1 MRVLAAATL
10 FIAILA
16 PARAAAANSLL
27 APSALSAT
35 STLARPL
42 AVDLSLLDEVGALL
56 GDAQLQSEG
65 AGRRNGGVSVAE
77 PDGAPVGSGSVNLAA
92 AGSSST
98 PQGRTFGVGLQL
110 GLPTSII
117 LKYMLQQNQGLA
129 AGLGGFSGFVLNSG
143 SITLF
148 VDYLYHPHLLTAG
161 EAFSLTWYIGGG
173 GQIIINDRFAT
184 PYIRGV
190 LYPGF
195 YYGSYFWLAARVPIG
210 VSLALAQ
217 APIDVFVE
225 AVPSLLVFPALTFGV
240 GGSIGVRFWF

>member
-10 FIAILA
+10 LFSI
-16 PARAAAANSLL
+16 L
-27 APSALSAT
+27 APSAQAAT
-35 STLARPL
+35 STLAPPL
-42 AVDLSLLDEVGALL
+42 AVDLSLLDAVGALL
-56 GDAQLQSEG
+56 GDARLQSEG
-65 AGRRNGGVSVAE
+65 AGRRSGGASVSE
-77 PDGAPVGSGSVNLAA
+77 PEGAPAGGKVNLAA
-92 AGSSST
+92 AGASST
-98 PQGRTFGVGLQL
+98 PQGRNFGVGLQL
-110 GLPTSII
+110 GLPTAII
-117 LKYMLQQNQGLA
+117 LKYMLQANQGLA

-173 GQIIINDRFAT
+173 GQIIINDRFAA

-210 VSLALAQ
+210 VSLALTQ

-240 GGSIGVRFWF
+240 GGAIGVRFWF

>member
-10 FIAILA
+10 LFSI
-16 PARAAAANSLL
+16 L
-27 APSALSAT
+27 APSAQAAT
-35 STLARPL
+35 STLAPPL
-42 AVDLSLLDEVGALL
+42 AVDLSLLDDVGALL
-56 GDAQLQSEG
+56 GDARLQSEG
-65 AGRRNGGVSVAE
+65 AGRRSGGASVSE
-77 PDGAPVGSGSVNLAA
+77 PEGAPAGGNVNLAA
-92 AGSSST
+92 AGASST
-98 PQGRTFGVGLQL
+98 PQGRNFGVGLQL
-110 GLPTSII
+110 GLPTAII
-117 LKYMLQQNQGLA
+117 LKYMLQANQGLA

-173 GQIIINDRFAT
+173 GQIIINDRFAA

-210 VSLALAQ
+210 VSLALTQ

-240 GGSIGVRFWF
+240 GGAIGVRFWF

>member
-10 FIAILA
+10 LFAILV
-16 PARAAAANSLL
+16 PARASAVSPSL
-27 APSALSAT
+27 AP
-35 STLARPL
+35 PL

-65 AGRRNGGVSVAE
+65 AGRRNGGVSVGE
-77 PDGAPVGSGSVNLAA
+77 PQGAPAGGSVNLAA

-210 VSLALAQ
+210 VSLALTQ

-240 GGSIGVRFWF
+240 GGAIGVRFWF